1 MTGLTRPAEA
11 VLLNQLL
18 ARFPGYAAKFVPA
31 EVLKRALFVG
41 AGKPPAV
48 PVFERPA
55 AVLREIPEQIFKT
68 VLPGERVAFQV

>member
-31 EVLKRALFVG
+31 EVLKRALFVD
-41 AGKPPAV
+41 AGKAPAV
-48 PVFERPA
+48 PVFERFV
-55 AVLREIPEQIFKT
+55 AVTRQIPK
-68 VLPGERVAFQV
+68 